1 MATNWNPKEIRARI
15 DEILPEGRVIPRHN
29 KDGHFYEVR
38 ESNSNPVYPSVTG
51 KLQVLKDPGLM
62 NYKMNRAVE
71 SLKNWVFSLINLPSM
86 EEIDKACEIASRV
99 SQDILEDAGDIGTR
113 IHNYREIIFNEWIKT
128 GVRPA
133 DFTKFIAPED
143 VDVRAISGV
152 RALQS
157 FCEERDYIPIKCELL
172 VYSHEDKCAGTL
184 DDLGLI
190 RKTIREGHPECTH
203 TNPSLQGLTE
213 SSVMEDEKGIFRC
226 LKCDLKY
233 RYEFVL
239 MDIKTSNQLKDH
251 YFFQVCIYWKYFWK
265 LMGAKWKPERC
276 IIVQLS
282 KENGRYKIEDLK
294 KPSALAGYARHM
306 IKTNEGLDF
315 IQSLRKDN
323 QKVVAPMMQ
332 L

>member
-1 MATNWNPKEIRARI
+1 MSKNWNPKEIRARI
-15 DEILPEGRVIPRHN
+15 DEVLPEGKVVPRHN
-29 KDGHFYEVR
+29 KDGHFYQVTENVKKNADGFM
-38 ESNSNPVYPSVTG
+38 EHPIYPSVTG
-51 KLQVLKDPGLM
+51 KLQVLKDQGLM

-86 EEIDKACEIASRV
+86 EDIDKACEVASRV

-133 DFTKFIAPED
+133 DFTKFIPPED

-157 FCEERDYIPIKCELL
+157 FCFERDYIPVKCELL
-172 VYSHEDKCAGTL
+172 VYSHEDKTAGTL

-190 RKTIREGHPECTH
+190 RKTIREGNKECKH
-203 TNPSLQGLTE
+203 ENLIAENQYAPA
-213 SSVMEDEKGIFRC
+213 RC
-226 LKCDLKY
+226 LNCDYKHV
-233 RYEFVL
+233 YEFVL

-294 KPSALAGYARHM
+294 QPAKLAGYARHM

-315 IQSLRKDN
+315 IKSLRKDN